1 MVSGFFEEYFVKP
14 IMAGSGYNLV
24 NTSVYALLLVISAY
38 IVFRALRKLGVEIDA
53 NFAMSLFP
61 YIALG
66 SIIRSLR
73 DIGLLGG
80 WVFVT
85 PAVYI
90 VVFSITF
97 SFLVLSIFVSRKT
110 GISQQSLFFTFGFIL
125 AGILFTQLRFHN
137 LFAAAQIL
145 AIDLVF
151 FIIIFVPVLGQ
162 APFWKTS
169 LWNKF
174 AVFGQLFD
182 ASATYVAMTFYGFG
196 EQHVLPNIIF
206 GLAGGVWI
214 FFFVK
219 VAIALLF
226 VWAVDSAIEDK
237 NLKNFLKLIVFI
249 LGFGQGF
256 RDLLMVVA
264 FA

>member
-1 MVSGFFEEYFVKP
+1 MVSGFFEEYFVRP
-14 IMAGSGYNLV
+14 VMNGSGYNLV
-24 NTSVYALLLVISAY
+24 NTSVYALLLVVSAY
-38 IVFRALRKLGVEIDA
+38 VVFRALRKLNVEIDA

-73 DIGLLGG
+73 DIGFLSG

-97 SFLVLSIFVSRKT
+97 SSLVLSIFIAERMKLSYH
-110 GISQQSLFFTFGFIL
+110 SLFFAFGFAL

-137 LFAAAQIL
+137 LLAAAQIL
-145 AIDLVF
+145 ALDLF
-151 FIIIFVPVLGQ
+151 LFILIFVPILGQ
-162 APFWKTS
+162 APIWKAS

-182 ASATYVAMTFYGFG
+182 ASSTYVAMTFYGFG
-196 EQHVLPNIIF
+196 EQHVLPNILF
-206 GLAGGVWI
+206 DLAGGVWI
-214 FFFVK
+214 FFIAK
-219 VAIALLF
+219 AAIALLF

-237 NLKNFLKLIVFI
+237 NMKNFLKLIVFI

-256 RDLLMVVA
+256 RDLLMVAA